1 MKNSCK
7 DCGSGSLAHPESAYC
22 KCGNTDTKS
31 HPERVAEKPSDSQEE
46 DNVIQGILVNLAEEI
61 SRSSHSTEV
70 WALIIERAINMLK
83 EKKAE
88 IGTDDH
94 SFTETHA
101 ALTDMIKEYQTKY
114 TVGRPTIFNVEI
126 AMKILAMIEEG
137 FSLYK
142 ICQDPEMPSK
152 GSVIRWVYQHESF
165 GTAYRRARQQQ
176 AHILADGA
184 LEAAEEADE
193 SNKLKLQ
200 KARLVSAVRFQAAE
214 KYNPAEFGGKV
225 SIQGVVGHL
234 SYEDTIRILQ
244 ERREATGSGST
255 IELNPV
261 AKIEADSV
269 VVPHS
274 KS

>member
-1 MKNSCK
+1 MKSRCD
-7 DCGSGSLAHPESAYC
+7 DCSSGSPDC
-22 KCGNTDTKS
+22 KCGDSSNES
-31 HPERVAEKPSDSQEE
+31 HSVIGIDKLSEGQEE
-46 DNVIQGILVNLAEEI
+46 DKLTQEILLNLSDAI
-61 SRSSHSTEV
+61 SLSSHSPEV
-70 WALIIERAINMLK
+70 WASIIERTIEMLRD
-83 EKKAE
+83 EKVE
-88 IGTDDH
+88 IDPDAYLL
-94 SFTETHA
+94 SETRE
-101 ALTDMIKEYQTKY
+101 ALTDMIKEYQAKHTI
-114 TVGRPTIFNVEI
+114 GRPTIFNVDT

-165 GTAYRRARQQQ
+165 GMAYRRARQQQ

-225 SIQGVVGHL
+225 TIQGVVGHL
-234 SYEDTIRILQ
+234 SHEETVRMLEEQ
-244 ERREATGSGST
+244 EAKEAKPIDINVNHLG
-255 IELNPV
+255 I
-261 AKIEADSV
+261 IEAGTV
-269 VVPHS
+269 IAPHS
-274 KS
+274 ES